1 MNNEI
6 PFYLRPIEKLG
17 ALVTEIVQ
25 GLGSFAIFNI
35 KVILWTFRPPYR
47 PKLFFEQMYFV
58 GNKSLLIILLTSVFS
73 GMVFAYQTYLG
84 FQVINGD
91 SLVGPVVAIS
101 IAKELAPV
109 FTGIVVAGRC
119 GSAMA
124 AQIGTMKVT
133 EQVDALEVM
142 GINSIQYLAVP
153 RVLASALSVPL
164 LTAIYLFVGNVG
176 SYFMGVKTLG
186 IDETLFFS
194 KVSEFMDFKDVLEG
208 LIKALV
214 FGYLVS
220 MIGTYQGFQVK
231 GGAEG
236 VGRGTNM
243 AVVWGMV
250 TVLILD
256 FFLTSLLVK
265 IL

>member
-1 MNNEI
+1 MNNDV
-6 PFYLRPIEKLG
+6 PLYLRPVEKLG
-17 ALVTEIVQ
+17 ALVSDIVQ
-25 GLGSFAIFNI
+25 GLGSFTIFNT
-35 KVILWTFRPPYR
+35 KVIAWTFRPPFR
-47 PKLFFEQMYFV
+47 IKLFFDQMYFV

-109 FTGIVVAGRC
+109 FTGIVIAGRC

-153 RVLASALSVPL
+153 RVLATSISAPL
-164 LTAIYLFVGNVG
+164 LTAIYILIGNVG
-176 SYFMGVKTLG
+176 SYFIGVKTLG

-194 KVSEFMDFKDVLEG
+194 KLSDFMGFNDILEG
-208 LIKALV
+208 LIKALI
-214 FGYLVS
+214 FGFLVS

-236 VGRGTNM
+236 VGKGTNM

-250 TVLILD
+250 TVLVLD
-256 FFLTSLLVK
+256 FFLTSILVK

>member
-1 MNNEI
+1 MNQQVPI
-6 PFYLRPIEKLG
+6 YLKPIEKIGKVVSDLIG
-17 ALVTEIVQ
+17 
-25 GLGSFAIFNI
+25 GLGEFTTFNF
-35 KVILWTFRPPYR
+35 KVLFWMFKAPYR
-47 PKLFFEQMYFV
+47 PGLFFEQMYFV
-58 GNKSLLIILLTSVFS
+58 GNKSLLIILMTSIFS

-153 RVLASALSVPL
+153 RVIASALSLPML
-164 LTAIYLFVGNVG
+164 CAIYILVANLG
-176 SYFMGVKTLG
+176 SYLIGVKALG

-194 KVSEFMDFKDVLEG
+194 KVSEFMDYKDVIQG
-208 LIKALV
+208 LIKAFI

-220 MIGTYQGFQVK
+220 MIGTFHGFKVS

-236 VGRGTNM
+236 VGKGTNM

-250 TVLILD
+250 TVLVLD
-256 FFLTSLLVK
+256 FFLTTILVK
-265 IL
+265 VL